1 MKPFA
6 QIREYAMSR
15 YQEVVKKQNEVDQT
29 YNRLLEKNIYSSEYL
44 TKIKADGETEVSN
57 VRLSVAADLEAM
69 VKLAITEKRTA
80 LNKMLAEAPT
90 ADQMNLLN
98 SLQLQGDTVTADEV
112 SSIALQLTGNY
123 RALHALQVIA
133 EKAGH
138 RFHIPVQYD
147 YQALSD
153 ALKYAEGY
161 LNGVIHDLKNATDYR
176 LMSLNSKVFLNVWGN
191 GEDGQSHDDLN
202 YKNHVVDILDAN
214 EQTTPTVEPR
224 KLTDQEKAVV
234 ESLFTDGST
243 LVENAMAMIMES
255 PELRT
260 LVSLHPK
267 YKALLD

>member
-1 MKPFA
+1 MKTFA

-29 YNRLLEKNIYSSEYL
+29 YNRLLERNIYTSEYL
-44 TKIKADGETEVSN
+44 SKIKADGETEVSN
-57 VRLSVAADLEAM
+57 VRLSVAADLEAL
-69 VKLAITEKRTA
+69 VKLTITEKRAA
-80 LNKMLAEAPT
+80 LNKMLADAPT

-98 SLQLQGDTVTADEV
+98 ALQLQGSATTADEV

-123 RALHALQVIA
+123 RALHALQMVA

-138 RFHIPVQYD
+138 KFRIPVQYD

-161 LNGVIHDLKNATDYR
+161 LNGVIHDLKNTTDYR
-176 LMSLNSKVFLNVWGN
+176 LMGLNSKVFLNVWGN
-191 GEDGQSHDDLN
+191 GEDGQPHDDLN
-202 YKNHVVDILDAN
+202 YKTNVIDVLDAN

-234 ESLFTDGST
+234 EALFADGSP
-243 LVENAMAMIMES
+243 VENTVAMIMES

-267 YKALLD
+267 YKALLG